1 MPHDIT
7 YEYVSFSSEL
17 SAVSSYYFFYG
28 CFYLGNYAGANNDAI
43 KSAILCCLA
52 VRVSLTA
59 PLDLSFDLN
68 GISFMCAIVAIFVH
82 FLKLSHHGIQV

>member
-1 MPHDIT
+1 MRNTEFTPNLKVIDQ
-7 YEYVSFSSEL
+7 SDFQFSPKN
-17 SAVSSYYFFYG
+17 FQF
-28 CFYLGNYAGANNDAI
+28 YAGANNDAI